1 MGADEQLGGY
11 SRHRGRF
18 VSSGGDFAA
27 VTEEIALEVGRI
39 SERNLGR
46 DNRCGTKG
54 LLAIYLVSFGQC
66 ICAI

>member
-1 MGADEQLGGY
+1 MGADEQLAGY

-18 VSSGGDFAA
+18 MSSGGDFAA

-46 DNRCGTKG
+46 DNRCGGRKG
-54 LLAIYLVSFGQC
+54 VYMVTYCSLFLL
-66 ICAI
+66 